1 MPCQGPQIL
10 IDGKYLAMQL
20 IVDGKAL
27 GLRQLV
33 ASDIHAL
40 DTYIQRCKFFGPN
53 GRKSIDHQP
62 HPACDF
68 SEDWSCVDKVD
79 KSVSKSKSNFSCY
92 PLVMSK

>member
-1 MPCQGPQIL
+1 L

-40 DTYIQRCKFFGPN
+40 DTYIQRCKFFGP
-53 GRKSIDHQP
+53 GKYGGVEGTQRVEIHRS
-62 HPACDF
+62 PAT
-68 SEDWSCVDKVD
+68 SG
-79 KSVSKSKSNFSCY
+79 
-92 PLVMSK
+92 L

>member
-1 MPCQGPQIL
+1 MFHWSFVNSSIREPSGDGGLRFAVPSCQGPQIL

-40 DTYIQRCKFFGPN
+40 DTYIQRCKFFGP
-53 GRKSIDHQP
+53 GKRRGTQRPEIHRS
-62 HPACDF
+62 PAT
-68 SEDWSCVDKVD
+68 SGG
-79 KSVSKSKSNFSCY
+79 
-92 PLVMSK
+92 L